1 MTLKEFILQFDTQ
14 DAIVLLEGKRN
25 VLEEDK
31 ERLVLLGTIL
41 ASNTT
46 KMMFRSGNAEG
57 ADYFFSM
64 GIAAVD
70 KSRLQ
75 VITPYT
81 GHRKKLDPSYESISL
96 DDINLANEPEIVYQS
111 KNNKKMEKLIDQYIA
126 GERDRFSI
134 KAAYILRDTVKAL
147 GTDNIKPAT
156 FGIFYDDLA
165 NPRTGGTGHTMNIC
179 TMNDIPIIDQ
189 RVWMEWVEE
198 GNNTI

>member
-14 DAIVLLEGKRN
+14 EAIVLLEGKRN

-70 KSRLQ
+70 KSRLH

-81 GHRKKLDPSYESISL
+81 GHRKKLEPSYESISL
-96 DDINLANEPEIVYQS
+96 DDINLANQPDIVYQS
-111 KNNKKMEKLIDQYIA
+111 KSNRKMEKLIDQYVA
-126 GERDRFSI
+126 GERNRFSI

-156 FGIFYDDLA
+156 FGIFYDDRA

-179 TMNDIPIIDQ
+179 LMNDIPIIDQ
-189 RVWMEWVEE
+189 SVWMVWVED
-198 GNNTI
+198 